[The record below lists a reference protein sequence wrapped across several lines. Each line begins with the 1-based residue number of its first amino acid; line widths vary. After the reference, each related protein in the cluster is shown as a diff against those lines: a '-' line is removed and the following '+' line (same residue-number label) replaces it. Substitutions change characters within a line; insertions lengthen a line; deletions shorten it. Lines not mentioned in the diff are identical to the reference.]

1 MGHVIIAGTF
11 GAWFNLVSK
20 HLQTKGWAL
29 TWPKQDLDI
38 FDARRLISANEQNI
52 EVLNLILNFC
62 EQNNTDVWSKNLP
75 DFYELAYP
83 GPSEF
88 LAKFDKP
95 AIVCSIHLTGFLNL
109 WLGHV
114 DVVIDIK
121 ASEEED
127 LDSLKNWSPNLDLS
141 YLKDLRKHH
150 LERYEKHLKL
160 FKNVFTM
167 TNAEVKESQFDKLD
181 TFLTSVS

>member
-1 MGHVIIAGTF
+1 MNHVIITGTF
-11 GAWFNLVSK
+11 GAWFNFISK
-20 HLQTKGWAL
+20 HLQNKGWAL
-29 TWPKQDLDI
+29 TWPNQDLDI
-38 FDARRLISANEQNI
+38 VEARRLIKANEQNI
-52 EVLNLILNFC
+52 EVLNLITNFC
-62 EQNNTDVWSKNLP
+62 EQNNTTVWSKNLL

-95 AIVCSIHLTGFLNL
+95 AIICSIHLTGFLHL

-127 LDSLKNWSPNLDLS
+127 LASLKNWASNLELS

-150 LERYEKHLKL
+150 LERYEKNLKL
-160 FKNVFTM
+160 FKNVFTI
-167 TNAEVKESQFDKLD
+167 TNDEVKERQFKKLD
-181 TFLTSVS
+181 VFLTSVN